1 VSRNRAIEPI
11 TLSSVGFTDHLTER
25 GTAVNAGFLAG
36 GRRENLEGVPRL
48 ERE

>member
-1 VSRNRAIEPI
+1 MSRNCAIEPT
-11 TLSSVGFTDHLTER
+11 TLTGAGFTDLLAER

-48 ERE
+48 ES